1 MIDKAILA
9 PLAFKIVLHLTGC
22 GLTDVHTGPPG
33 QMISG
38 DLVHGR
44 PSRGSSW
51 PVPAATAPVPGV
63 AALARPVRVVRRA
76 RLAVRRRVVV
86 GILVATAAS
95 CSSSCPLCAL
105 EERQGTG
112 TRR

>member
-38 DLVHGR
+38 DLVHGH

-63 AALARPVRVVRRA
+63 AALARPVGVVRRA
-76 RLAVRRRVVV
+76 RPAGSSKRCFYALV
-86 GILVATAAS
+86 GDRGSV
-95 CSSSCPLCAL
+95 SSS
-105 EERQGTG
+105 RTI
-112 TRR
+112 